1 MVTMTHRTLDLSK
14 GFHTSDA
21 ALVAASL
28 DDQSRLLFR
37 DLEGAAPDELQ
48 WQPHP
53 GMNTIG
59 MLLAHMA
66 IVEAWWTLII
76 VGKTDP
82 ATVRPILGIGDDDD
96 GMPAKPGASPIA
108 FLDGKDLAFYRD
120 LHAKARAYFTK
131 MAAGMSDNDLVAE
144 TLRKRDDGTEVGI
157 SGRWYLYHVLE
168 HFSGHYGQILLLRH
182 LYRDA
187 KARGGSK
194 SG

>member
-1 MVTMTHRTLDLSK
+1 MVTMTHRTLDLSS

-21 ALVAASL
+21 AFVVASL

-37 DLEGAAPDELQ
+37 DLEGVTPGELQ
-48 WQPHP
+48 WQPQP

-76 VGKTDP
+76 PGKTDP
-82 ATVRPILGIGDDDD
+82 AEVMPILAIGTDDD
-96 GMPAKPGASPIA
+96 GMPIKPGMAPIA
-108 FLDGKDLAFYRD
+108 LLDGKDLAFYRD

-131 MAAGMSDNDLVAE
+131 MATGMTEGDLAAE
-144 TLRKRDDGTEVGI
+144 TVRKRDDGTEVGI

-187 KARGGSK
+187 KARG
-194 SG
+194 

>member
-1 MVTMTHRTLDLSK
+1 MATMTHRTLNLPA
-14 GFHTSDA
+14 GFRSADA
-21 ALVAASL
+21 AMVVASL
-28 DDQSRLLFR
+28 EDQSQLLFR
-37 DLEGAAPDELQ
+37 DLEGVTPDELQ

-66 IVEAWWTLII
+66 IVEAWWTLI
-76 VGKTDP
+76 VVAKADP
-82 ATVRPILGIGDDDD
+82 ASVSPILGIGDDDD
-96 GMPAKPGASPIA
+96 GMPIKSGEKPIA
-108 FLDGKDLAFYRD
+108 LLDGKELAFYRD

-131 MAAGMSDNDLVAE
+131 MAAGMTEQDLVAE
-144 TLRKRDDGTEVGI
+144 TVRKRADGTEVGI

-187 KARGGSK
+187 KARG
-194 SG
+194 